1 MFHWFICFDPMTTQ
15 LFTGENQQTW
25 DRGVASTG
33 TPEQVKE
40 GHIHLHYELYLHKE
54 SLKNAERTI
63 PF

>member
-1 MFHWFICFDPMTTQ
+1 
-15 LFTGENQQTW
+15 GENQKTW
-25 DRGVASTG
+25 DRGVAFTG

-40 GHIHLHYELYLHKE
+40 GRIHLHYELYLHKE